1 MIRSIA
7 IARTTSTENDVPS
20 IIFVR
25 RENCV
30 EMAPT
35 VIYWMLRLARLRSTG
50 VRRTSQTGTTVGVLM
65 DTQVFTVTRSSGRVT
80 GTPVGPGVCAR
91 SGGPPTSASVWTAPN
106 AGPV

>member
-1 MIRSIA
+1 MVIPGNNANIRTNALKTRAKTTGHVILKTIRSIA
-7 IARTTSTENDVPS
+7 IARTTSTENDAPS

-65 DTQVFTVTRSSGRVT
+65 DTQVRYEHGNNQ
-80 GTPVGPGVCAR
+80 AL
-91 SGGPPTSASVWTAPN
+91 
-106 AGPV
+106 